1 MVLDNR
7 NPDEGVARMN
17 SVQAD
22 EQAVHA
28 IYHHAA
34 SLVRDGKSKPQVR
47 DDLIS
52 RGMGEPTADL
62 VTNKIFELRA
72 RARREA
78 GGSAMLQGALWCV
91 GGLLVTGVT
100 FAMASGGGIYV
111 VAYGAVIFGAVQFLK
126 GVAYMSGL

>member
-1 MVLDNR
+1 MK
-7 NPDEGVARMN
+7 GVARMN
-17 SVQAD
+17 SVQAE
-22 EQAVHA
+22 EQAVHD

-47 DDLIS
+47 EHLIS
-52 RGMGEPTADL
+52 RGLGEPSADL
-62 VTNKIFELRA
+62 VTNKVFELRA

-91 GGLLVTGVT
+91 GGLVVTGIT

-111 VAYGAVIFGAVQFLK
+111 VAYGAIIFGAIQFLK
-126 GVAYMSGL
+126 GLAYMVGL